1 MASAAQGGQERFEHY
16 LLTRFSAV
24 LSPELASEP
33 AQEAWLRYRLGFFVD
48 ACWSSVRSQQGAD
61 FTWLVLLDDRCPDD
75 FRADVETLAEGTFT
89 PVWSHEPWSPSLF
102 GRAIDARADTAPAPW
117 LLTTR
122 LDSDD
127 AIAKDFMAA
136 VQREFTPTDGLF
148 VDFPRGVQIDRT
160 GSTYLYD
167 QLSSPFLTLVER
179 RVPGEAPRTVHT
191 ARHARARER
200 GPLRE
205 VSAPPMWVQVIHG
218 TNLLNMTVGARISP
232 RVVNERFDLAL
243 VYDRD
248 VPPTRLLREKLAHR
262 IRLLRLWWRH
272 PGELTKWVEA
282 KLWRLRG
289 THVRPQGS
297 DPDLTER
304 LRARAARLGWRR

>member
-1 MASAAQGGQERFEHY
+1 MATFDHY

-24 LSPELASEP
+24 LAPGEP
-33 AQEAWLRYRLGFFVD
+33 GEEWLRYRLGFFVD
-48 ACWSSVRSQQGAD
+48 ACWSSVRAQQGAE

-75 FRADVETLAEGTFT
+75 FRADVEALAEGTFT
-89 PVWSHEPWSPSLF
+89 PIWTHEPWSPRLF
-102 GRAIDARADTAPAPW
+102 AQSIEAARNWDDPAPW

-127 AIAKDFMAA
+127 GIARDFMAA

-148 VDFPRGVQIDRT
+148 IDFPRGVQIDRG

-179 RVPGEAPRTVHT
+179 RHADRSPRTVYS
-191 ARHARARER
+191 ARHARARES

-218 TNLLNMTVGARISP
+218 TNLLNITVGARVSP
-232 RVVNERFDLAL
+232 RVVNERFDLEL
-243 VYDRD
+243 VYRRE
-248 VPPTRLLREKLAHR
+248 VPARRLLVEKVRHR
-262 IRLLRLWWRH
+262 WRLLQLWVEH

-282 KLWRLRG
+282 KFWRLRG
-289 THVRPQGS
+289 THERPQS
-297 DPDLTER
+297 TTRSLTEA
-304 LRARAARLGWRR
+304 LKAPAARLGWRR